1 MINDNDAHQDMTRQ
15 LTRQELVWK
24 GALVLLCLGF
34 FALVVWTGRNDDR
47 STERCAY
54 ETAFARTACPDA
66 TEAPASSLPAKGG
79 LAPALA
85 AHRPTK

>member
-1 MINDNDAHQDMTRQ
+1 MINDNDAHQDVTQ
-15 LTRQELVWK
+15 PLGRQELVWK

-34 FALVVWTGRNDDR
+34 FALVVWAGGNDDR

-54 ETAFARTACPDA
+54 ETAFTRTTCPNA
-66 TEAPASSLPAKGG
+66 TEAQVSSLPAKGG